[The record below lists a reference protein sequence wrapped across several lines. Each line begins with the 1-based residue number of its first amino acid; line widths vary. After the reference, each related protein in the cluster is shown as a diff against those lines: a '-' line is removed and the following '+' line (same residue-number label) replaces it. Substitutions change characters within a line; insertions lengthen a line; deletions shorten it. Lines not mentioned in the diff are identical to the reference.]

1 MGFFWPNKEVK
12 LFFRLAAVVSGALL
26 TSDRPLGDGW
36 QPAQGPLSVDVRRRR
51 QPARQTH
58 GQLPRVGPVQR
69 LLRPLL
75 CDARPEFVFVCFL
88 VQQCAMDIIPF
99 RTSFRASFLSKVIP
113 SVRFLICPL
122 EFFST
127 LAILKNSVKWPK
139 YSSICKSSSPSA
151 ALSSSD
157 AHR

>member
-75 CDARPEFVFVCFL
+75 CDARPEFVFVCFCFL
-88 VQQCAMDIIPF
+88 VQQFATDIIPF
-99 RTSFRASFLSKVIP
+99 QTSFRASFLSKVIP
-113 SVRFLICPL
+113 SDD
-122 EFFST
+122 
-127 LAILKNSVKWPK
+127 
-139 YSSICKSSSPSA
+139 SISN
-151 ALSSSD
+151 LSSWVFFDPCNLEKFSQM
-157 AHR
+157 AQKFFNLHI